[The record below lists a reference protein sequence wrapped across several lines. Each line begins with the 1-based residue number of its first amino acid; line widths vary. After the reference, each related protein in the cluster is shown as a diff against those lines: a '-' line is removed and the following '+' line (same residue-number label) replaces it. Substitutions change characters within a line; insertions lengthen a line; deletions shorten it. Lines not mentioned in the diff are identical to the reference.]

1 MMSRML
7 PYAGVV
13 NYYPANSNIL
23 SGDASENPGLDICVE
38 LTKIRAMHEI
48 TKEPQNI
55 IEDFV
60 PRVISALARPM
71 FSREIATFLGI
82 SPVIVG
88 NALKVASGYGLAS
101 KVAPFNE
108 KRQIWVRAEGDAYA
122 DALAAWEVRRKQ
134 RPIQPSQSL
143 ACETPTSSSINEDF
157 WSRWLRNDP
166 VTRPKLDD

>member
-1 MMSRML
+1 MHRFVENKH
-7 PYAGVV
+7 YAR
-13 NYYPANSNIL
+13 NNKR
-23 SGDASENPGLDICVE
+23 
-38 LTKIRAMHEI
+38 T
-48 TKEPQNI
+48 Q

-60 PRVISALARPM
+60 PSVISALVRPM
-71 FSREIATFLGI
+71 FSREIAAFLGI

-101 KVAPFNE
+101 TVAPFNE

-134 RPIQPSQSL
+134 RPIQPSQPL
-143 ACETPTSSSINEDF
+143 ACETPTSSSVNEDF

-166 VTRPKLDD
+166 ATRPKLDD